1 MGDKAILTEVL
12 EASRLTETYSS
23 LTASNLIDQYVAS
36 IRIHH
41 SFLCRLKGTAG
52 SHPVHYEGI
61 DGANGGGD
69 QVRIGQPDDASGHEV
84 GGVPDVYSVDDA
96 VEYLGFGRFQLLLA
110 LLTGLAWASLEFL
123 K

>member
-12 EASRLTETYSS
+12 EASRLTETYST
-23 LTASNLIDQYVAS
+23 LTASNLIDQYLPRSES
-36 IRIHH
+36 IKIL
-41 SFLCRLKGTAG
+41 SPQRLKGTAG

-61 DGANGGGD
+61 DGANGSGD

-84 GGVPDVYSVDDA
+84 GGVPDVYTVDDA

-110 LLTGLAWASLEFL
+110 LLTGLAWVSWSS
-123 K
+123 